1 MRGTFATGGPYL
13 FTHLV
18 ATGMVAAWAACLPY
32 SCVLCM
38 VCRYLSWYDMWG
50 YPTLAGLQAFGS
62 PPPAQKRP
70 VANFLLYLCCVCVL
84 SGNFLRF
91 AQRVYLFAWPG
102 VIFLRAGALQASFV
116 LLHPCLHIHA
126 SCSPCTVGPWLACVT
141 TCALQSDQ
149 IRSAHPT
156 PSLCAFALPCMSIFP
171 LYIAGR
177 NACTYMKRRMIAACI
192 T

>member
-1 MRGTFATGGPYL
+1 L

-70 VANFLLYLCCVCVL
+70 VANFLLYLCCVCL
-84 SGNFLRF
+84 LFSGNFLRL
-91 AQRVYLFAWPG
+91 AQPVYLFAWPG
-102 VIFLRAGALQASFV
+102 VIFLWEGRSRPLLWRLAISMSTSCTQYMMYSEAASWACVRTCVQWLPAPVAVGALCTLPVHLFLGS
-116 LLHPCLHIHA
+116 LL
-126 SCSPCTVGPWLACVT
+126 
-141 TCALQSDQ
+141 
-149 IRSAHPT
+149 
-156 PSLCAFALPCMSIFP
+156 
-171 LYIAGR
+171 
-177 NACTYMKRRMIAACI
+177 
-192 T
+192 